1 MFIVGNI
8 ERSILHLDL
17 DTFFV
22 SVERLRN
29 SRLNGKPVIIGGM
42 SDRGV
47 VSSCSYEARKYGVS
61 SAMPM
66 KMARNMCPDAI
77 VIRGDH
83 EAYSNYSNI
92 VTEIIAERAPL
103 YEKSSIDEHYVD
115 ITGMDRFYGC
125 CKWSHELRQ
134 HIIKETGLPVS
145 VGLSVNKTVS
155 KIATNEAKPNGE
167 IEVRR
172 DVVLPFLDPL
182 SISKIPMIGQK
193 TYHVLRSM
201 GIATIYTLRNIPAEM
216 LEKLMG
222 RNGIEIWK
230 RANGI
235 DSTPV
240 ISYSEQKS
248 ISTEHTFEKDT
259 TDITRL
265 NQLLVSMVEKIA
277 YDLRKQEKLTSCVT
291 VKIRY
296 SNFDTHTLQKRI
308 PYTAFDHVL
317 TEVAKELFSRIYQR
331 RMLIRLIGVRF
342 SHLVRGTQQLD
353 MFDDTP
359 EKVSLYMAMDRMRK
373 RFGRDAVRRAA
384 GVMTSSERE
393 EKARKQIESAL
404 NEQKMMEERLRGYYM
419 YGFGH

>member
-1 MFIVGNI
+1 MFIAGNI
-8 ERSILHLDL
+8 DRSVLHLDM

-22 SVERLRN
+22 SVERLKN

-66 KMARNMCPDAI
+66 KMARSMCPDAI
-77 VIRGDH
+77 VIRGDM
-83 EAYSNYSNI
+83 EMYSNYSHM
-92 VTEIIAERAPL
+92 VTGIIAERSPL
-103 YEKSSIDEHYVD
+103 YEKASIDEHYID
-115 ITGMDRFYGC
+115 LTGMDRFYGC
-125 CKWSHELRQ
+125 YKWSHELRQ
-134 HIIKETGLPVS
+134 YIIKETGLPIS
-145 VGLSVNKTVS
+145 IGLSVNKTVS
-155 KIATNEAKPNGE
+155 KIAAGEAKPNGE
-167 IEVRR
+167 IEVKKEI
-172 DVVLPFLDPL
+172 VLPFLDPL
-182 SISKIPMIGQK
+182 SISKIPMVGQK
-193 TYHVLRSM
+193 TYHTLRSM

-216 LEKLMG
+216 LENLMG
-222 RNGIEIWK
+222 KSGIEIWK

-259 TDITRL
+259 TDMVRL
-265 NQLLVSMVEKIA
+265 NQLLAGMVEKIA
-277 YDLRKQEKLTSCVT
+277 FELRKQEKLTSCVT

-308 PYTAFDHVL
+308 PYTSFDHVL
-317 TEVAKELFSRIYQR
+317 SDIAKELFGRLYQR

-342 SHLVRGTQQLD
+342 SHLVRGVQQLD

-359 EKVSLYMAMDRMRK
+359 GKGEPLYDNGQYPKTFRSRCSEKSCRGND
-373 RFGRDAVRRAA
+373 VR
-384 GVMTSSERE
+384 ERE
-393 EKARKQIESAL
+393 EKALKQLENAM
-404 NEQKMMEERLRGYYM
+404 NEQKMMEERLKGYMM
-419 YGFGH
+419 YGGR